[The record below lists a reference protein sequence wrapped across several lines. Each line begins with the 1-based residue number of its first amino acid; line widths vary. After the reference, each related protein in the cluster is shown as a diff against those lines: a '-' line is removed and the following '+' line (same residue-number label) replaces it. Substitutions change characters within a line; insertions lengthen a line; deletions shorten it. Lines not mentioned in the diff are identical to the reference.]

1 MSTLQEKLTLKT
13 ELDPGLL
20 YYTVSRCTA
29 TDCYIMYKMG

>member
-20 YYTVSRCTA
+20 YYTLVLILITLMRL
-29 TDCYIMYKMG
+29 